1 MRAVILA
8 AGMGKRLTPPGA
20 APPPKCLLRFGGH
33 SLLERH
39 LRLLRS
45 VGVDDVT
52 LVTGYAQEQIIAAL
66 DVLRW
71 APRPQLLHNPR
82 FGLGSVL
89 SVHVAREALC
99 AGGDDVLLM
108 DADVL
113 YDSRILRALVS
124 GEHADRIPYDSG
136 FEPGDEPVKLCL
148 DRCRIVELRK
158 RLAPDLHYDAVG
170 ETVGF
175 FRFTEGITI
184 RFAEIVAAY
193 VDSGRADQPHEEA
206 LRDLFL
212 ERPQSFEVVDIAGAP
227 WLEIDFPADLDRA
240 RDDVLPRLLPL
251 PT

>member
-8 AGMGKRLTPPGA
+8 AGLGKRLTAAGA
-20 APPPKCLLRFGGH
+20 TPPPKCLLRFGGH

-52 LVTGYAQEQIIAAL
+52 LVTGYAQEQIAAAL

-71 APRPQLLHNPR
+71 TPRPQLLHNPR
-82 FGLGSVL
+82 FEFGSVL

-99 AGGDDVLLM
+99 AAGDVLLM

-113 YDSRILRALVS
+113 YDSRILGALTS
-124 GEHADRIPYDSG
+124 GEHADRIPFDSG

-148 DRCRIVELRK
+148 DQCRIVELRK
-158 RLAPDLHYDAVG
+158 RVAPDLHYDTVG

-175 FRFTEGITI
+175 FRFTESTAA
-184 RFAEIVAAY
+184 RFAEIVADY
-193 VDSGRADQPHEEA
+193 VNSDRADQPHEEA

-212 ERPQSFEVVDIAGAP
+212 ERPQSFEVIDIAGAP
-227 WLEIDFPADLDRA
+227 WLEIDFPADLERA
-240 RDDVLPRLLPL
+240 RDDVLPRLSALPA
-251 PT
+251 

>member
-8 AGMGKRLTPPGA
+8 AGMGKRLTPAGTT
-20 APPPKCLLRFGGH
+20 PPPKCLLRFGGH

-45 VGVDDVT
+45 VGVDAVT
-52 LVTGYAQEQIIAAL
+52 VVTGYAQEQIAAEL
-66 DVLRW
+66 DALSW

-82 FGLGSVL
+82 FELGSVL
-89 SVHVAREALC
+89 SVHVAHEALC
-99 AGGDDVLLM
+99 AGGDVLLM

-113 YDSRILRALVS
+113 YDPRILGTLAS
-124 GEHADRIPYDSG
+124 GEHADRVPYDTG

-148 DRCRIVELRK
+148 DQGRIVELRK
-158 RLAPDLHYDAVG
+158 RVAPNLHYDTVG

-175 FRFTEGITI
+175 FRFTANTVV

-193 VDSGRADQPHEEA
+193 VASDRADQPHEEA

-212 ERPQSFEVVDIAGAP
+212 ENPDGFNVVDIAGLP
-227 WLEIDFPADLDRA
+227 WLEIDFPADLERA
-240 RDDVLPRLLPL
+240 RDEVLPRLPAL